1 MSDTALQSTGRP
13 EEVAAASAEAEKV
26 QAAKAELYD
35 EMSEAP
41 SDSLSTD
48 ELILGKYKSTD
59 ELASAYQSLQKEYSR
74 LKNGDELVNETPS
87 VPEAEAPT
95 EQAEAEAPAD
105 TGSQLTEESIAAI
118 TRGVF
123 DQAGGEAKYEQLVRW
138 ASNSLDADRVNAYNQ
153 ALEQGDMP
161 AIINQLKGMQFDY
174 MQQNGYEPRLTAGR
188 APAQEVKGFTSRYQ
202 VEQAMNDPRY
212 RADAGYRQDVERRI
226 AATPNE
232 LFGL

>member
-1 MSDTALQSTGRP
+1 MSDTALETTGRP

-59 ELASAYQSLQKEYSR
+59 ELASAYTNLQKEYSR
-74 LKNGDELVNETPS
+74 LKNGEQAVESDS
-87 VPEAEAPT
+87 VPEPEAPV
-95 EQAEAEAPAD
+95 EQAQAEAPAD
-105 TGSQLTEESIAAI
+105 TGSELSDEAIATI

-123 DQAGGEAKYEQLVRW
+123 EQAGGEAKYEQLVRW
-138 ASNSLDADRVNAYNQ
+138 ASNSLDAERVNAYNQ

-188 APAQEVKGFTSRYQ
+188 APAQDVKAFSSRYQ
-202 VEQAMNDPRY
+202 VEQAINDPRY
-212 RADAGYRQDVERRI
+212 QADAGYRQDVERRI

>member
-1 MSDTALQSTGRP
+1 MSDTALESTGRP
-13 EEVAAASAEAEKV
+13 EEVAAATAEAEKV

-74 LKNGDELVNETPS
+74 LKNGEQAVESDP
-87 VPEAEAPT
+87 VPQPEAPVEQAQAEAPV
-95 EQAEAEAPAD
+95 D
-105 TGSQLTEESIAAI
+105 TGSELSDEAVASI

-123 DQAGGEAKYEQLVRW
+123 EQAGGEAKYEQLVRW
-138 ASNSLDADRVNAYNQ
+138 ASNSLDAERVNAYNQ

-188 APAQEVKGFTSRYQ
+188 APVQDVKAFSSRYQ
-202 VEQAMNDPRY
+202 VEQAINDPRY
-212 RADAGYRQDVERRI
+212 QVDAGYRQDVERRI
-226 AATPNE
+226 AATPSE

>member
-1 MSDTALQSTGRP
+1 MSDTALETTGRP

-41 SDSLSTD
+41 RDSLSTD

-74 LKNGDELVNETPS
+74 LKNGEQPVDEAPS
-87 VPEAEAPT
+87 VSEPEAPV
-95 EQAEAEAPAD
+95 EQAEAEAPVD
-105 TGSQLTEESIAAI
+105 TGTALSDEAVATI

-123 DQAGGEAKYEQLVRW
+123 EQAGGEAKYEQLVRW
-138 ASNSLDADRVNAYNQ
+138 ASNSLDAERVNAYNQ

-188 APAQEVKGFTSRYQ
+188 APVQDVKAFSSRYQ
-202 VEQAMNDPRY
+202 VEQAINDPRY
-212 RADAGYRQDVERRI
+212 QADAGYRQDVERRI